1 MISKLKL
8 VNLTTPEEN
17 LDKLLNN
24 FVTFSGFHAVDPNK
38 IVSTV
43 QGAKAY
49 EGVNP
54 CEPLINELHEI
65 EKLVDLK
72 FETKKI
78 VCFTSNIDE
87 IQAFIEDSHKK
98 ITIKYNEIKKIE
110 DEIKTYQEA
119 LFQVRNIENM
129 KTPFEDLFKARFV
142 ALRFGKLPLDVADR
156 LRFYEQKPF
165 IFLPFAERDGVIWC
179 LYMTTN
185 EYKTEIDNIFTSM
198 FFERIHIPDFVY
210 GTPDNASAALQ
221 EEINR
226 LRADI
231 ERLKVELY
239 DFAKTSEGRFDETMG
254 ELKFLSDIYKAR
266 AHAVRLGERVTL
278 TGFIEQKRVKSFEN
292 HFKGMPHVEIQIQDG
307 EADKRFSPPTKLTNN
322 WLTRPFQFFVEMYGV
337 PSYHDVDPTLMVALT
352 YSLLFG
358 IMFGDLGQ
366 GLLLSLIGLL
376 MTRFTKNALAPIMT
390 RIGLFSAFFGVVYGE
405 TFGQTAFLKPFYHW
419 MSELFGREIH
429 PIHAMDNSMTM
440 NLLLATV
447 GLGAAVILTAIIIN
461 TVAKFKTKNYAAA
474 LFSSNGLSGLF
485 LYGFILTGIVLQ
497 MLFGIPG
504 VFNPVTIILFIV
516 IPIIFIFFKEPFER
530 KMHHHKMFPDG
541 VGGFIIE
548 GFFEL
553 FEVVLSY
560 VTNTLS
566 FLRVGGFVLSHAG
579 MMLVVATLM
588 NMTSGAGSILVM
600 ILGNLFVMGLE
611 GLIVGIQV
619 LRLEF
624 YEMFSRYFEGDGNI
638 FNPLF

>member
-43 QGAKAY
+43 HGAKAY

-292 HFKGMPHVEIQIQDG
+292 HFKGMPHVEIQIQDA